1 MFTNRDCIYLAG
13 DHVFMFSMDDVI
25 HLVMSIESHVISE
38 IPRVPVL
45 LPLVLV
51 AVAVV
56 AALCGSRASFGS
68 TLQATTS
75 VRTGNATSQWWP
87 ARGSCTS
94 TLATIV
100 ASPL

>member
-1 MFTNRDCIYLAG
+1 
-13 DHVFMFSMDDVI
+13 MFSMDAVI
-25 HLVMSIESHVISE
+25 HLVLLIESHVISE

-56 AALCGSRASFGS
+56 AALCGSRASLGS

-75 VRTGNATSQWWP
+75 VRTGTAQRAMP
-87 ARGSCTS
+87 IGDE
-94 TLATIV
+94 IFG
-100 ASPL
+100 ASPMATPLCSRADQ